1 MKTYKFNTK
10 VSSEGV
16 IKIPHAQSLA
26 GKHVEVII
34 VPQPHSDKNDL
45 TAGEF
50 IQKWAGFLSTEAS
63 NDYKY
68 QYLSKKYK

>member
-16 IKIPHAQSLA
+16 IKIPYNQSLA
-26 GKHVEVII
+26 GKSVEVII
-34 VPQPHSDKNDL
+34 VPKTNSEKNDL
-45 TAGEF
+45 SARDF
-50 IQKWAGFLSTEAS
+50 IQKWAGFLSSENQ

-68 QYLSKKYK
+68 QYLSKKYR